1 MRTVWRLLLTL
12 ALFAVA
18 AVPSLS
24 APAAQAAPSAP
35 ATTTPVPQVD
45 VFGDSVT
52 WESEIFI
59 AYALQNRAQV
69 NFYVYPGTSLCMWF
83 DQMKQA
89 AAAKPSMV
97 LMTFASWPGRSCDH
111 TSDPYRETTDDAGT
125 AATIFKGIPIVF
137 AADPIASTSTPALQ
151 QKLNQAYQAAVRTHK
166 NARFN
171 NPGATVT
178 NKGAFTTYLPCLP
191 DETASYGCINAYGGV
206 IKVRAPDGV
215 HLCPVIPPTPGHCPM
230 YSSGERRFG
239 TALAA
244 PAVNK
249 FSVRQSVSQPKIVK
263 YEGVKF

>member
-18 AVPSLS
+18 AVPGL
-24 APAAQAAPSAP
+24 ATTAAQAAPSTS
-35 ATTTPVPQVD
+35 ATATAVPQVD

-111 TSDPYRETTDDAGT
+111 TNDPYREITDDAGT

-215 HLCPVIPPTPGHCPM
+215 HLCPVIPPNAGHCPM

-239 TALAA
+239 TALAS
-244 PAVNK
+244 PAVK
-249 FSVRQSVSQPKIVK
+249 TFSLRQMANRPRIVK
-263 YEGVKF
+263 YEGVKP

>member
-1 MRTVWRLLLTL
+1 
-12 ALFAVA
+12 
-18 AVPSLS
+18 
-24 APAAQAAPSAP
+24 
-35 ATTTPVPQVD
+35 VPQVD

-111 TSDPYRETTDDAGT
+111 TSDPYREITDDAGT

-178 NKGAFTTYLPCLP
+178 DKGAFTTYLPCLP
-191 DETASYGCINAYGGV
+191 DETASYGCINSYGGV

-249 FSVRQSVSQPKIVK
+249 FSVRQSVSQPRIVK